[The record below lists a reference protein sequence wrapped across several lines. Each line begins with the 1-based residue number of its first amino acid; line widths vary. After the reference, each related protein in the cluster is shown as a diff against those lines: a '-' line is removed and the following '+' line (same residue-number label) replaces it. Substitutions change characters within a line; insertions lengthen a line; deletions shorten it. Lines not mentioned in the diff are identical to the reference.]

1 MSMAHR
7 YRRWF
12 QYEQDSYARVLL
24 SMESVPKGMKASPE
38 FQKCLQLI
46 GHMVAARWMW
56 LFRLGGVAEPPAVIH
71 PVNQD
76 FAAVKSDLEK
86 MCAAWSGFLADV
98 NDQDLERVIA
108 YRTTDGRQFDSMVE
122 DLLIHL
128 YGHSHYHRGQVALL
142 IRNMGGTPA
151 ATDFIFWA
159 REAENN

>member
-1 MSMAHR
+1 
-7 YRRWF
+7 
-12 QYEQDSYARVLL
+12 
-24 SMESVPKGMKASPE
+24 
-38 FQKCLQLI
+38 
-46 GHMVAARWMW
+46 
-56 LFRLGGVAEPPAVIH
+56 
-71 PVNQD
+71 VNQD
-76 FAAVKSDLEK
+76 FAAVKSDMEK